1 MNFELIVKYFA
12 FKLSMFSDF
21 FRVIVL
27 DSFIGIDVMAAFG
40 FVGYKCGFG
49 FDFYFSK
56 IGISSLDIVLERFY
70 EQVRKLLGKFR
81 VLFEFDELVRLGVFK
96 VFCVFV
102 YQDYLRSVVS
112 IRKCDCCDGGGFI
125 EA

>member
-1 MNFELIVKYFA
+1 MNFELIVKYFV
-12 FKLSMFSDF
+12 FKLLMFSDF
-21 FRVIVL
+21 FCVIVL
-27 DSFIGIDVMAAFG
+27 DSFIGIDVMVVFG

-49 FDFYFSK
+49 FDFYFLK

-70 EQVRKLLGKFR
+70 EQVCKLLGKFR
-81 VLFEFDELVRLGVFK
+81 VLFEFDELVWLGVFK

-112 IRKCDCCDGGGFI
+112 I
-125 EA
+125 